1 MGINWKIRLKNPVF
15 YVQLIL
21 SVMMPVLAYMGLTLQ
36 DLTTW
41 SAVWNVLVQA
51 VSNPYVLGIVIASVC
66 NAVIDPTTTGIT
78 DSRKAMEYFKPNSE
92 K

>member
-1 MGINWKIRLKNPVF
+1 MGINWKIRLKNPMF
-15 YVQLIL
+15 YVQIIL
-21 SVMMPVLAYMGLTLQ
+21 SVIMPVLAYMGLTLQ

-41 SAVWNVLVQA
+41 SAVWSVFTQA
-51 VSNPYVLGIVIASVC
+51 VSNPYVLGMVIVSVY

>member
-21 SVMMPVLAYMGLTLQ
+21 SVIMPVLAYMGLTLQ

-41 SAVWNVLVQA
+41 PVVWNVLAQA
-51 VSNPYVLGIVIASVC
+51 VSNPYVLGMVIVSVY

>member
-51 VSNPYVLGIVIASVC
+51 VSNPYVLGMVIVSVY

>member
-21 SVMMPVLAYMGLTLQ
+21 SVIMPVLAYMGLTLQ

-41 SAVWNVLVQA
+41 SAVWNVLTQA
-51 VSNPYVLGIVIASVC
+51 VLNPYVLGMVIVSVY

>member
-1 MGINWKIRLKNPVF
+1 MGINWKIRLKNPMF
-15 YVQLIL
+15 YVQIIL
-21 SVMMPVLAYMGLTLQ
+21 SVIMPVLAYMGLTLQ

-41 SAVWNVLVQA
+41 SAVWSVFTQA
-51 VSNPYVLGIVIASVC
+51 VSNPYVLGMVIVSVY
-66 NAVIDPTTTGIT
+66 NAVIDPTTTGIS

>member
-21 SVMMPVLAYMGLTLQ
+21 SVIMPVLAYMGLTLQ

-51 VSNPYVLGIVIASVC
+51 VSNPYVLGMVIVSVY

>member
-15 YVQLIL
+15 YVQIIL
-21 SVMMPVLAYMGLTLQ
+21 SVVMPVLAYMGLTLQ

-51 VSNPYVLGIVIASVC
+51 VSNPYVLGMVIVSVY

>member
-21 SVMMPVLAYMGLTLQ
+21 SVIMPVLAYMGLTLQ

-41 SAVWNVLVQA
+41 SAVWNVLAQA
-51 VSNPYVLGIVIASVC
+51 VSNPYVLGMVIVSVY

>member
-15 YVQLIL
+15 YVLLIL
-21 SVMMPVLAYMGLTLQ
+21 SVIMPVLAYMGLTLQ

-51 VSNPYVLGIVIASVC
+51 VSNPYVLGMVIVSVY

>member
-41 SAVWNVLVQA
+41 PAVWNVLAQA
-51 VSNPYVLGIVIASVC
+51 VSNPYVLGMVIVSVY

>member
-21 SVMMPVLAYMGLTLQ
+21 SVIMPVLAYMGLTLQ

-51 VSNPYVLGIVIASVC
+51 VSNPYVLGMVIVSVY
-66 NAVIDPTTTGIT
+66 NAVIDLTTTGIT

-92 K
+92 Q